1 LTLDPARKLVA
12 EFIGTFALV
21 FALVG
26 TLVVLGQDLLAVAFA
41 NGLVLAVMIAAF
53 IGVSGGHFNPA
64 ITLAMLFSRKID
76 AIGAVSYWVAQYA
89 GAIAAMLVL
98 KATIGDVP
106 QVDLGVGVPK
116 VYAELEL
123 WQAVTIEGFVTFF
136 VVMVVLGTAAYVR
149 NGPSPLAPVAIGLTF
164 TVGVL
169 MAAVWTGAAM
179 NPARALGPE
188 LVERDWKNWW
198 VYLAG
203 PVAGAVLAALVA
215 MLVFEHD
222 ADADEVVELD
232 EGEDEDEVVE
242 VEDTVEVED
251 LGAPDAPE
259 DS

>member
-1 LTLDPARKLVA
+1 LNLDPARKLVA

-21 FALVG
+21 FVLVGALVI
-26 TLVVLGQDLLAVAFA
+26 LGQDLLAVALA

-53 IGVSGGHFNPA
+53 ISISGAHFNPA

-76 AIGAVSYWVAQYA
+76 PLSAVSYWVAQYA

-106 QVDLGVGVPK
+106 NVDLGVGVPK

-123 WQAVTIEGFVTFF
+123 WQAVTIEGFITFF

-149 NGPSPLAPVAIGLTF
+149 NGPSLLAPIAIGLTF
-164 TVGVL
+164 TAGVL
-169 MAAVWTGAAM
+169 MAAIWTGAAM

-188 LVERDWKNWW
+188 LVENDWNDWW

-203 PVAGAVLAALVA
+203 PVAGAVVAALVA
-215 MLVFEHD
+215 MFVFEHD
-222 ADADEVVELD
+222 AEGDGVTELD
-232 EGEDEDEVVE
+232 EDIDEVVE
-242 VEDTVEVED
+242 VEEAVEVED
-251 LGAPDAPE
+251 LGSPDAPE
-259 DS
+259 HS